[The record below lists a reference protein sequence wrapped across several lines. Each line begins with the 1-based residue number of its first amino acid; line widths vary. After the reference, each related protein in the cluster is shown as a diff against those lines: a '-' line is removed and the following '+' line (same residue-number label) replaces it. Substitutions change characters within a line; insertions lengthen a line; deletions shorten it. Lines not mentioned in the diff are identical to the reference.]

1 MITGKSQILLQGNVY
16 LCLNRSTND
25 DGRCPGLITRQM
37 FISGV
42 YKIRFE
48 TAQYWE
54 SMGETCFYPYV
65 EVRKRYVLLGSWAAI
80 LKFTAAC
87 GVTIFLWLVVNMR
100 LHLTY
105 HDAEKKLDY
114 QCWSH
119 LFIVS
124 LQIIFTIDDP
134 GQKYHIPLLLSRFSY
149 STYRGS

>member
-100 LHLTY
+100 LHLTLTCW
-105 HDAEKKLDY
+105 KKAWLPVLISLVYCFIADY
-114 QCWSH
+114 LYYWWPWPKVPYPSAPES
-119 LFIVS
+119 F
-124 LQIIFTIDDP
+124 
-134 GQKYHIPLLLSRFSY
+134 LL
-149 STYRGS
+149 